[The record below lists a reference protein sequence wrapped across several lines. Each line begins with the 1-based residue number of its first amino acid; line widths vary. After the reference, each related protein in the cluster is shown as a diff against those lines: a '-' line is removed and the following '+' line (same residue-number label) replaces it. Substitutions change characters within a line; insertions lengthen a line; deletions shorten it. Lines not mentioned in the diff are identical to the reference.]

1 MNKKF
6 KIGSSMSLFLASL
19 SIGVFSGGLAVFY
32 RFLLSKLEVVRNTI
46 YSNNS
51 FPRAILIIAISFV
64 LGICVSK
71 LLKWA
76 PLSGGSGIPQVQGEL
91 IGAFNQ
97 NSFRVTISKIVGGAI
112 ASLVG
117 LSLGREGPSIQLGAS
132 SAKWLSEKF
141 GKSKTEEKLYLTAGA
156 AAGLSAA
163 FSAPISGLVFILEE
177 LHKSF
182 SKKVVAI
189 SFSAA
194 VIADVIAV
202 WVFKIKPVFSFG
214 MTHVL
219 PTKYYLL
226 IFPMIIICSV
236 VGKLFNSSITF
247 FQDVFAKIKLEQDIK
262 IAIFFAFVSV
272 VGLFYK
278 DILGGGHSFIE
289 NMATHNYN
297 SFFVLIILLL
307 FKMFMTSTSYATG
320 TQGGIFLPVLVLGG
334 ITGLF
339 YFNLMSA
346 FGFVQDVYLS
356 NFVVLAMVCVL
367 TAVVRSPLLSVV
379 LVLELNG
386 NMTHLLGLAFCSIMA
401 YFICMALDFEPIYD
415 ILLKRMLN
423 KRVEGNGVNDEFT
436 MFDIKLGYNN
446 GVSNKKIKDIDFPK
460 DALIA
465 EVDSN
470 GEKYV
475 PNGDSVLKTG
485 DIVTVLVKDE
495 QLYDTRMKVLEVF
508 GENNG

>member
-1 MNKKF
+1 
-6 KIGSSMSLFLASL
+6 
-19 SIGVFSGGLAVFY
+19 
-32 RFLLSKLEVVRNTI
+32 
-46 YSNNS
+46 
-51 FPRAILIIAISFV
+51 
-64 LGICVSK
+64 
-71 LLKWA
+71 
-76 PLSGGSGIPQVQGEL
+76 
-91 IGAFNQ
+91 
-97 NSFRVTISKIVGGAI
+97 
-112 ASLVG
+112 
-117 LSLGREGPSIQLGAS
+117 
-132 SAKWLSEKF
+132 
-141 GKSKTEEKLYLTAGA
+141 
-156 AAGLSAA
+156 
-163 FSAPISGLVFILEE
+163 
-177 LHKSF
+177 
-182 SKKVVAI
+182 
-189 SFSAA
+189 
-194 VIADVIAV
+194 
-202 WVFKIKPVFSFG
+202 
-214 MTHVL
+214 
-219 PTKYYLL
+219 
-226 IFPMIIICSV
+226 
-236 VGKLFNSSITF
+236 
-247 FQDVFAKIKLEQDIK
+247 
-262 IAIFFAFVSV
+262 
-272 VGLFYK
+272 
-278 DILGGGHSFIE
+278 
-289 NMATHNYN
+289 
-297 SFFVLIILLL
+297 
-307 FKMFMTSTSYATG
+307 MFMTSTSYATG

-508 GENNG
+508 GENNE